1 LGGIGIWIKDHRRG
15 SVYWVIKATEEIR
28 FGDSSIKYLY
38 SQGMKSILVTG
49 GAGYIGSHT
58 VVELVKCGYAPI
70 ILDNFSNSDKR
81 MLQAIN
87 ELCNYNIPCIEGSCA
102 DSVLLKK
109 IFQEYQITG
118 VIHFAAFKAVG
129 ESVQEPLKYYENNVN
144 GTVILLQAMQ
154 EAGIDRLIFSSSC
167 TVYGIPEKETVVF
180 ETTPLGIPNSPYG
193 WTKFMCEKIIE
204 DTTNSGNIRA
214 VLLRYFNPVGA
225 HTSGKI
231 GELPVGIPNNI
242 LPYMTQ
248 TAIGLREQLTVFG
261 SDYNTPDGTCIR
273 DYIHVCDLAR
283 AHVMALTL
291 DESIKLETINLGTGK
306 GTSVLELI
314 SAFEK
319 ATAKPLPFVLGPRR
333 SGDVPAI
340 VADVSKAQRVLGW
353 KTELTIEQAIADA
366 WNWEQKRWKD
376 EDLA

>member
-1 LGGIGIWIKDHRRG
+1 
-15 SVYWVIKATEEIR
+15 
-28 FGDSSIKYLY
+28 
-38 SQGMKSILVTG
+38 MNSILVTG

-58 VVELVKCGYAPI
+58 VVELVKAGYSPI

-81 MLQAIN
+81 VLRALN
-87 ELCNYNIPCIEGSCA
+87 ELCGYEVSFIEGSCSDKA
-102 DSVLLKK
+102 LLNK
-109 IFQEYQITG
+109 IFQEHKISG

-129 ESVQEPLKYYENNVN
+129 ESVNEPLKYYENNVQ
-144 GTVILLQAMQ
+144 GTVILLNAMQ
-154 EAGIDRLIFSSSC
+154 EAGVDRLIFSSSC

-180 ETTPLGIPNSPYG
+180 ETTPLGVPNSPYG

-204 DTTNSGNIRA
+204 DTCNAGNIEA

-225 HTSGKI
+225 HPSGKI

-248 TAIGLREQLTVFG
+248 TAIGLREHLTVFG
-261 SDYNTPDGTCIR
+261 NDYNTSDGTCIR

-283 AHVMALTL
+283 AHVMALKL
-291 DESIKLETINLGTGK
+291 DQNNKVEPINLGTGR

-314 SAFEK
+314 HAFEK
-319 ATAKPLPFVLGPRR
+319 ATSKPLPFVIGPRR

-340 VADVSKAQRVLGW
+340 VADVTKAQRVLGW
-353 KTELTIEQAIADA
+353 QTELTIEQAINDA